1 MSDYKNLENF
11 RKAIEEYVTAH
22 LENPDS
28 GIEELCHRDV
38 ISVEGGEDIFVTLA
52 PYATYLVDYR
62 TGIPILE
69 KNIKETHDNI
79 QNNEEYS
86 EEQKKTIFKKY
97 IHSLITQIKGEN
109 FKDTYF
115 STESTNIPTLLD
127 SIEEEQRGK
136 YKKGILEIIK
146 NLKKKDDPND
156 EIRFNLTHLALL
168 MEIAENE
175 NIRDLLKEEFE
186 GKTLEDTLTEAVEEV
201 IGYIY
206 KLSYRSLVARPKKL
220 TEVFYTSGG
229 KVGYHRDAFTNTNEI
244 SFPDIYTR
252 NNYSDG
258 IVTTSIIKHL
268 FEIFKK
274 YNTSKN
280 KDYKKT
286 EGRTKNSFDKEMV
299 ESMISHCS
307 RPLTSSEIE
316 PFFRGA
322 GERYYNSTTFVFGK
336 EKFKIKNPVTRSIV
350 SHANLGKDACV
361 FVLKELNSVKNI
373 DQADMDLLFKNKK
386 VRETGVLYEAV
397 KQILE
402 EEKSTKFKQ
411 NPELLQSI
419 ITHINIFDEEKTE
432 EIRKLIE
439 GLIPNLVD
447 TSVNPNL
454 IALLIKNTDLTSL
467 ENTNKAKEVFKK
479 IAKLDQNEF
488 SNNFP
493 KIKQPITIILK
504 SFTEKFDDKN
514 IETILLEDPS
524 ILCDAIKN
532 KNIEIVKYCLEH
544 KIFKPFFI
552 KDENTKNTPIR
563 LIESTPGEI
572 FNKMRSLIKEK
583 KHKTGL
589 DDCKKQMEEEANK
602 TKQPKPEQP
611 KPEQPKPEQPKPEQ
625 QKPEQPKPEQPKP
638 EQQKLEQQKPEQPK
652 PEQPKPEQQKLEQ
665 QKPKQPETKKEE
677 KKEQDITTLNKES
690 MDRVAQKIVATQEAK
705 NVLEKLNESNT
716 GKIEED
722 VEEYKKIFSD
732 LVLKCTYGMFVKTI
746 MLTKVLEILVE
757 KINDAQKIM
766 LFSILA
772 CTIPEKLP
780 EVKGIFEREA
790 GPELIPVLKKI
801 SSKAENLCHLFKAN
815 SDMPY
820 HKRAQI
826 AIKV

>member
-1 MSDYKNLENF
+1 MSYIKLEDYENLENF
-11 RKAIEEYVTAH
+11 RKAIEGYVTAN
-22 LENPDS
+22 LKTPDS
-28 GIEELCHRDV
+28 GIEELCHQDFIPV
-38 ISVEGGEDIFVTLA
+38 KGDEKIYVTLA
-52 PYATYLVDYR
+52 PHATHLVDYR

-69 KNIKETHDNI
+69 KNIEETYNNI
-79 QNNEEYS
+79 QNNERYR
-86 EEQKKTIFKKY
+86 EQRKTILKKY
-97 IHSLITQIKGEN
+97 IHSLITQIKKEN

-115 STESTNIPTLLD
+115 DTEVIDNLNILNTV
-127 SIEEEQRGK
+127 EEGQREK
-136 YKKGILEIIK
+136 YKKEILGIINK
-146 NLKKKDDPND
+146 LKGNNDPND
-156 EIRFNLTHLALL
+156 EIRFNLTRLALL
-168 MEIAENE
+168 MKIAENE
-175 NIRDLLKEEFE
+175 KIRDLLKEEFE
-186 GKTLEDTLTEAVEEV
+186 GTTLENTLTETVEEV

-220 TEVFYTSGG
+220 TKVFYTSGE
-229 KVGYHRDAFTNTNEI
+229 KVSYRRDVTLDTNKI
-244 SFPDIYTR
+244 FLQDIYTR
-252 NNYSDG
+252 SDYSDD

-286 EGRTKNSFDKEMV
+286 ESFDKEMV

-316 PFFRGA
+316 PFFRGV
-322 GERYYNSTTFVFGK
+322 GERYYNSTMFIFREK
-336 EKFKIKNPVTRSIV
+336 KFKIKNPVTRSIV

-373 DQADMDLLFKNKK
+373 DQADMDLLFENEK

-402 EEKSTKFKQ
+402 EEKSTEFKQ

-563 LIESTPGEI
+563 LIENTPGEI
-572 FNKMRSLIKEK
+572 FNKMKSLIKEK

-589 DDCKKQMEEEANK
+589 DDCKKQMEKEANK
-602 TKQPKPEQP
+602 TKQQ
-611 KPEQPKPEQPKPEQ
+611 
-625 QKPEQPKPEQPKP
+625 KPEQPKP
-638 EQQKLEQQKPEQPK
+638 EQQKLEQPK
-652 PEQPKPEQQKLEQ
+652 PE
-665 QKPKQPETKKEE
+665 QPETKKEE

-690 MDRVAQKIVATQEAK
+690 MDRMAQKIAATKEAK
-705 NVLEKLNESNT
+705 KVLEKLNESNT

-722 VEEYKKIFSD
+722 VEKYKRIFSD
-732 LVLKCTYGMFVKTI
+732 LVLECTYEMFVKTI

-790 GPELIPVLKKI
+790 GPKLILVLEKI

-820 HKRAQI
+820 HKRAQT

>member
-1 MSDYKNLENF
+1 MSYIKLEDYENLENF
-11 RKAIEEYVTAH
+11 RKAIEGYVTAN
-22 LENPDS
+22 LKTPDS
-28 GIEELCHRDV
+28 GIEELCHQDFIPV
-38 ISVEGGEDIFVTLA
+38 KGDEKIYVTLA
-52 PYATYLVDYR
+52 PHATHLVDYR

-69 KNIKETHDNI
+69 KNIEETYNNI
-79 QNNEEYS
+79 QNNERYGK
-86 EEQKKTIFKKY
+86 EEEKEKEKETILKKY
-97 IHSLITQIKGEN
+97 IHSLITQIKEEN

-115 STESTNIPTLLD
+115 DTEVIDNLNILNTV
-127 SIEEEQRGK
+127 EEGQREK
-136 YKKGILEIIK
+136 YKKEILGIINK
-146 NLKKKDDPND
+146 LKGNNDPND
-156 EIRFNLTHLALL
+156 EIRFNLTRLALL
-168 MEIAENE
+168 MKIAENE
-175 NIRDLLKEEFE
+175 KIRDLLKEEFE
-186 GKTLEDTLTEAVEEV
+186 GKTLENTLTEAVEEV

-206 KLSYRSLVARPKKL
+206 KLSYRSLVARPKNL

-229 KVGYHRDAFTNTNEI
+229 KVSYRRDVTLDTNKI
-244 SFPDIYTR
+244 FLQDIYTR
-252 NNYSDG
+252 SDYSDN

-286 EGRTKNSFDKEMV
+286 ESFDKEMV

-316 PFFRGA
+316 PFFRGV
-322 GERYYNSTTFVFGK
+322 GDRYYNSTMFIFREK
-336 EKFKIKNPVTRSIV
+336 KFKIKNPVTRSIV

-373 DQADMDLLFKNKK
+373 DQADMDLLFENEK

-402 EEKSTKFKQ
+402 KEKSTEFKQ

-572 FNKMRSLIKEK
+572 FNKMKSLIKEK

-602 TKQPKPEQP
+602 TKQPKPEQ
-611 KPEQPKPEQPKPEQ
+611 QPEQPKPEQ

-638 EQQKLEQQKPEQPK
+638 EQPK
-652 PEQPKPEQQKLEQ
+652 PE
-665 QKPKQPETKKEE
+665 QPETKKEE
-677 KKEQDITTLNKES
+677 KKEQDITLNKED
-690 MDRVAQKIVATQEAK
+690 MDRAAQEMLATQEAK
-705 NVLEKLNESNT
+705 NVLEKLNKSNT

-722 VEEYKKIFSD
+722 VEEYKKIFYY
-732 LVLKCTYGMFVKTI
+732 LVLEYTYEMFVKTI

-790 GPELIPVLKKI
+790 GPELISVLKKI

-820 HKRAQI
+820 HKRAQT
-826 AIKV
+826 AIEV

>member
-1 MSDYKNLENF
+1 MSYIKLEDYENLENF
-11 RKAIEEYVTAH
+11 RKAIGEHVTAR
-22 LENPDS
+22 LKTPDS
-28 GIEELCHRDV
+28 GIEELCHQGD
-38 ISVEGGEDIFVTLA
+38 ISVDGAKNIPVTLTPKA
-52 PYATYLVDYR
+52 NYLLDYR

-69 KNIKETHDNI
+69 KNIEETYNNI
-79 QNNEEYS
+79 QNNERYGK
-86 EEQKKTIFKKY
+86 QKKPILKKY
-97 IHSLITQIKGEN
+97 IHLLITKIKEEN
-109 FKDTYF
+109 FEDTYF
-115 STESTNIPTLLD
+115 DTKVIDNLNILNTV
-127 SIEEEQRGK
+127 EEGQREK
-136 YKKGILEIIK
+136 YKKEILGIINK
-146 NLKKKDDPND
+146 LKGNNDPND
-156 EIRFNLTHLALL
+156 EIRFNLTRLALL
-168 MEIAENE
+168 MKIAENE
-175 NIRDLLKEEFE
+175 KIRDLLKEEFE
-186 GKTLEDTLTEAVEEV
+186 GTTLEDTLTEAVEEV

-206 KLSYRSLVARPKKL
+206 KLSYRSLVARPKEL

-229 KVGYHRDAFTNTNEI
+229 KVDYRRDVTLDKNKIFLQ
-244 SFPDIYTR
+244 DIYTR
-252 NNYSDG
+252 SDYSDN

-286 EGRTKNSFDKEMV
+286 ESFDKEMV

-316 PFFRGA
+316 PFFRGV
-322 GERYYNSTTFVFGK
+322 GDRYYNSTMFIFREK
-336 EKFKIKNPVTRSIV
+336 KFKIKNPVTRSIV

-373 DQADMDLLFKNKK
+373 DQADMDLLFKNEK

-402 EEKSTKFKQ
+402 EEKSTEFKQ

-572 FNKMRSLIKEK
+572 FNKMMSLIKEK

-602 TKQPKPEQP
+602 TKQPKPEQ
-611 KPEQPKPEQPKPEQ
+611 
-625 QKPEQPKPEQPKP
+625 QKLEQPKP
-638 EQQKLEQQKPEQPK
+638 EQQKLEQ
-652 PEQPKPEQQKLEQ
+652 PKPEQQKPE
-665 QKPKQPETKKEE
+665 QPETKKEE
-677 KKEQDITTLNKES
+677 KKEQDITLNKED
-690 MDRVAQKIVATQEAK
+690 MDRAAQEMLATKKAK
-705 NVLEKLNESNT
+705 NVLEKLNKSNT

-722 VEEYKKIFSD
+722 VEEYKKIFSN
-732 LVLKCTYGMFVKTI
+732 LVLEYTYEMFVKTI
-746 MLTKVLEILVE
+746 MLTKVLEILIE

-780 EVKGIFEREA
+780 EVKGIFERKA
-790 GPELIPVLKKI
+790 GSKLIPVLEKI

-820 HKRAQI
+820 HKRAQT
-826 AIKV
+826 AIEV

>member
-1 MSDYKNLENF
+1 MSYIKLEDYENLENF
-11 RKAIEEYVTAH
+11 RKAIKEHVTAR
-22 LENPDS
+22 LETPDS
-28 GIEELCHRDV
+28 GIEELCHQNT
-38 ISVEGGEDIFVTLA
+38 IFVEDNKKIYVTLT
-52 PYATYLVDYR
+52 PKATCLLDYR

-69 KNIKETHDNI
+69 KNIEETYNNI
-79 QNNEEYS
+79 QNNERYGK
-86 EEQKKTIFKKY
+86 EEKTILKKY
-97 IHSLITQIKGEN
+97 IHLLITQIKKEN

-115 STESTNIPTLLD
+115 DTKVIDNLLNILNTV
-127 SIEEEQRGK
+127 EEGQREK
-136 YKKGILEIIK
+136 YKKEILGIINK
-146 NLKKKDDPND
+146 LKGNNDPND
-156 EIRFNLTHLALL
+156 EIRFNLTRLALL
-168 MEIAENE
+168 MKIAENE
-175 NIRDLLKEEFE
+175 KIRDLLKEEFE
-186 GKTLEDTLTEAVEEV
+186 GTTLEDTLTEAVEEV

-206 KLSYRSLVARPKKL
+206 KLSYRSLVALPKKL
-220 TEVFYTSGG
+220 TEVFYTSGE
-229 KVGYHRDAFTNTNEI
+229 KVSYHRDVTLDTNKI
-244 SFPDIYTR
+244 FLQDIYTR
-252 NNYSDG
+252 SDYSDN

-286 EGRTKNSFDKEMV
+286 ESFDKEMV

-316 PFFRGA
+316 PFFRGV
-322 GERYYNSTTFVFGK
+322 GERYYNSTMFIFREK
-336 EKFKIKNPVTRSIV
+336 KFKIKNPVTRSIV

-373 DQADMDLLFKNKK
+373 DQADMDLLFENEK

-402 EEKSTKFKQ
+402 EEKSTEFKQ

-572 FNKMRSLIKEK
+572 FNKMRSLIKGK

-589 DDCKKQMEEEANK
+589 DDCKKQMEKEANK
-602 TKQPKPEQP
+602 TK
-611 KPEQPKPEQPKPEQ
+611 Q
-625 QKPEQPKPEQPKP
+625 QKPEQPKLEQPKP
-638 EQQKLEQQKPEQPK
+638 E
-652 PEQPKPEQQKLEQ
+652 
-665 QKPKQPETKKEE
+665 QPETKKEE
-677 KKEQDITTLNKES
+677 KKEQDITLNKED
-690 MDRVAQKIVATQEAK
+690 MDRAAQEMLATQKAK
-705 NVLEKLNESNT
+705 NVLEKLNKSNT

-722 VEEYKKIFSD
+722 VEEYKKIFSN

-746 MLTKVLEILVE
+746 EILVE

-772 CTIPEKLP
+772 CNIPEKLP

-790 GPELIPVLKKI
+790 GPELISVLEKI
-801 SSKAENLCHLFKAN
+801 SSKAEKLCHLFKAN

-820 HKRAQI
+820 HKRAQT
-826 AIKV
+826 AI

>member
-1 MSDYKNLENF
+1 MQSVSAEEYKKLEDL
-11 RKAIEEYVTAH
+11 RKAIGEHVTAR
-22 LENPDS
+22 LKIVDGGTETLCYQGVVPVDSNENIP
-28 GIEELCHRDV
+28 
-38 ISVEGGEDIFVTLA
+38 VTLTPKA
-52 PYATYLVDYR
+52 NYLLDYR

-69 KNIKETHDNI
+69 KNIEETYNNI
-79 QNNEEYS
+79 QNNERYGKEK
-86 EEQKKTIFKKY
+86 EKEKETILKKY
-97 IHSLITQIKGEN
+97 IHSLITQIKEEN

-115 STESTNIPTLLD
+115 DTEVIDNLNILNTV
-127 SIEEEQRGK
+127 EEGQREK
-136 YKKGILEIIK
+136 YKKEILGIINK
-146 NLKKKDDPND
+146 LKGNNDPND
-156 EIRFNLTHLALL
+156 EIRFNLTRLALL
-168 MEIAENE
+168 MKIAENE
-175 NIRDLLKEEFE
+175 KIRDLLKEEFE
-186 GKTLEDTLTEAVEEV
+186 GTTLEDTLTEAVEEV

-229 KVGYHRDAFTNTNEI
+229 KVDYRRDVTLDTNKI
-244 SFPDIYTR
+244 FLQDIYTR
-252 NNYSDG
+252 SDYSDN

-280 KDYKKT
+280 KDYKRI
-286 EGRTKNSFDKEMV
+286 EEIGKNSFDKEMV

-316 PFFRGA
+316 PFFRGV
-322 GERYYNSTTFVFGK
+322 GERYYNSTMFIFREK
-336 EKFKIKNPVTRSIV
+336 KFKIKNPVTRSIV

-373 DQADMDLLFKNKK
+373 DQADMDLLFENEK

-402 EEKSTKFKQ
+402 EEKSTEFKQ

-572 FNKMRSLIKEK
+572 FNKMRSLIKGK

-589 DDCKKQMEEEANK
+589 DDCKKQMEKEANK
-602 TKQPKPEQP
+602 TKQQ
-611 KPEQPKPEQPKPEQ
+611 
-625 QKPEQPKPEQPKP
+625 KPEQPKP
-638 EQQKLEQQKPEQPK
+638 EQQKLEQPKPEQQK
-652 PEQPKPEQQKLEQ
+652 LEQPKPEQQKLEQ
-665 QKPKQPETKKEE
+665 PKPEQPETKKEE
-677 KKEQDITTLNKES
+677 KKEQDITLNKED
-690 MDRVAQKIVATQEAK
+690 MDRAAQEMLATQEAK
-705 NVLEKLNESNT
+705 KVLEKLNESNT

-722 VEEYKKIFSD
+722 VEEYKKIFSG
-732 LVLKCTYGMFVKTI
+732 LVLECTYEMFVKTI

-790 GPELIPVLKKI
+790 GPKLIPVLKEI
-801 SSKAENLCHLFKAN
+801 SSKAEKLCHLFKAN

-820 HKRAQI
+820 HKRAQT